1 MARTMQKAWAR
12 PGRPPGRHFP
22 LLRPAAEGS
31 GVTMLPIAKVEAYRK
46 QPRKQFDEASLQ
58 DLADSIRRHGILQP
72 LTVRKLSSG
81 YYQIIAGERLESRSD
96 GRPQRGA
103 GAHHRSR
110 RPQGHGAGHD

>member
-1 MARTMQKAWAR
+1 
-12 PGRPPGRHFP
+12 
-22 LLRPAAEGS
+22 
-31 GVTMLPIAKVEAYRK
+31 MLPIAKVEAYRK

-81 YYQIIAGERLESRSD
+81 YYQIIAGERRW
-96 GRPQRGA
+96 RAARMA
-103 GAHHRSR
+103 GLSEVPVLHHRSR